1 MVLFYQMGRPQNII
15 ISGEDF
21 DPEIHNEDYHY
32 NHLMAGFM
40 TLDMNETQLPLSFSD
55 SSLEAHIF
63 PDYFPLGRYHYAD
76 ISEF

>member
-1 MVLFYQMGRPQNII
+1 
-15 ISGEDF
+15 
-21 DPEIHNEDYHY
+21 
-32 NHLMAGFM
+32 MAGFM

-63 PDYFPLGRYHYAD
+63 PDLFPLGRYHYAD